1 MNLRIKLK
9 ALRFLWRRNYNFSK
23 LCPDLYLQC
32 KSVYLVCWVS
42 ISSLRARNLPKLT
55 AASTIGLAHLV
66 LAAQG
71 GRMSDQ
77 GYTWM
82 PFLRSSFVN
91 LKDSP

>member
-71 GRMSDQ
+71 VACQIKDILGCL
-77 GYTWM
+77 
-82 PFLRSSFVN
+82 FLGAV
-91 LKDSP
+91 L